1 MTMTE
6 ELGGAGTPEPAVD
19 IVICTYNRAS
29 CLDAVLANLS
39 RQGSGA
45 GVRWRVLV
53 VDNAST
59 DATAEVVAIHRA
71 KGALPGLRY
80 VFESMPGL
88 TAARQRGARET
99 TAPWIAFVDDDNFL
113 DSRWLEAIARAI
125 GAHGEA
131 GGIGGKVVLDW
142 EVPPPAYL
150 KEFGFCFAAQDY
162 GAADCIVESLAGAGA
177 QSQGAP
183 GVRLAWPAAG
193 GRPHRSKADVRRRG
207 RDGTTC
213 PGGRLRSVVRARC
226 RPSPPHSGEPH
237 DAALS
242 VPHHPRAG
250 DKFCRDQPLDV
261 AGGLAIVAANGARA
275 PGPLVS
281 SRATRPQACNPPPQ
295 EPHAGYR
302 LGVLRPGVRARRAS
316 NAKASP
322 NRDAPNCWALPRCR
336 AARSDSTPANPAYR
350 RRPAATSSAHAVLTG
365 RHFPGLVKAGDGT
378 AVTAQPV

>member
-1 MTMTE
+1 MTE
-6 ELGGAGTPEPAVD
+6 ELSGAPEPAVD

-29 CLDAVLANLS
+29 CLDGVLTNLS
-39 RQGSGA
+39 RQGRGA

-59 DATAEVVAIHRA
+59 NATAEVVAIHRT
-71 KGALPGLRY
+71 KSALPGLRY
-80 VFESMPGL
+80 VFEPMPGL

-113 DSRWLEAIARAI
+113 DSRWLEAI

-150 KEFGFCFAAQDY
+150 KEFGFCFAAQDCRLHRREPGRRGY
-162 GAADCIVESLAGAGA
+162 GA

-193 GRPHRSKADVRRRG
+193 GRPHRSKADVRRRR
-207 RDGTTC
+207 RDGTTY

-250 DKFCRDQPLDV
+250 DKLRRDQPLDV
-261 AGGLAIVAANGARA
+261 AGGLTIVAANGARA
-275 PGPLVS
+275 PG
-281 SRATRPQACNPPPQ
+281 
-295 EPHAGYR
+295 HWYR
-302 LGVLRPGVRARRAS
+302 LGLRGLRHAIRRRRNLTPAIAWACFALGYARGARQCESLAESRRA
-316 NAKASP
+316 K
-322 NRDAPNCWALPRCR
+322 LLGV
-336 AARSDSTPANPAYR
+336 AAMPSRTLRQHAGE
-350 RRPAATSSAHAVLTG
+350 SSLSA
-365 RHFPGLVKAGDGT
+365 
-378 AVTAQPV
+378 

>member
-1 MTMTE
+1 MTE

-80 VFESMPGL
+80 VFEPMPGL

-142 EVPPPAYL
+142 EAPPPAYL
-150 KEFGFCFAAQDY
+150 KEFGFCFAAQDH
-162 GAADCIVESLAGAGA
+162 GTADCIVESLAGAGMVLNRRALQESGWLGRPLVADRIGAKLTSGGDVEMA
-177 QSQGAP
+177 QR
-183 GVRLAWPAAG
+183 VRAAG
-193 GRPHRSKADVRRRG
+193 YDLWFVPDAVLRHRIPANRMTRRYLLRIIRELGTSSVVISLLTWPEGWSSWRRMAHERRR
-207 RDGTTC
+207 
-213 PGGRLRSVVRARC
+213 
-226 RPSPPHSGEPH
+226 
-237 DAALS
+237 
-242 VPHHPRAG
+242 
-250 DKFCRDQPLDV
+250 QW
-261 AGGLAIVAANGARA
+261 
-275 PGPLVS
+275 
-281 SRATRPQACNPPPQ
+281 
-295 EPHAGYR
+295 YR
-302 LGVLRPGVRARRAS
+302 LGLRGLRYAIRRRRNLTPAIAWACFALGYARGVRQCESLAESQRAKLLGVAAMPSRRL
-316 NAKASP
+316 
-322 NRDAPNCWALPRCR
+322 RQR
-336 AARSDSTPANPAYR
+336 AAESGLPA
-350 RRPAATSSAHAVLTG
+350 
-365 RHFPGLVKAGDGT
+365 
-378 AVTAQPV
+378 